1 MSAGSGAFGTK
12 AGFNQSAGGYLVGTT
27 SAVILSSLQV
37 YTPGS
42 GSGGATQVGSFS
54 SMVYTV
60 NAGGVNGPLQQ
71 HCGVISYAA
80 PVAPATVGLPDKD
93 NGALLKDMGK
103 TIVSTG
109 RVFRKFQA
117 VVPTGAGFPSSFGV
131 TGEAG
136 SSTQAGY
143 LTGYLEVPGGN
154 AGFTPAPTSSGVLSR
169 YM

>member
-12 AGFNQSAGGYLVGTT
+12 AGFNQSGGAYYVATGAGVLVST
-27 SAVILSSLQV
+27 LNV

-42 GSGGATQVGSFS
+42 GSGGATLAGSFLPFS
-54 SMVYTV
+54 TANALGSDAVKSRALVAIDKAGAMV
-60 NAGGVNGPLQQ
+60 
-71 HCGVISYAA
+71 
-80 PVAPATVGLPDKD
+80 
-93 NGALLKDMGK
+93 KDMGK

-117 VVPTGAGFPSSFGV
+117 VVPTNAANPSSFGV

-143 LTGYLEVPGGN
+143 LTGYIEVPSINGVVPPVGAQAGG
-154 AGFTPAPTSSGVLSR
+154 ALLLR

>member
-1 MSAGSGAFGTK
+1 MSSGSGAFGTK
-12 AGFNQSAGGYLVGTT
+12 AGFNQSGGAYYVATGAAVLVST
-27 SAVILSSLQV
+27 LNV

-42 GSGGATQVGSFS
+42 GSGGATLAGSFLPFS
-54 SMVYTV
+54 TTGALGSDTLKARALVAIGKAGSMV
-60 NAGGVNGPLQQ
+60 
-71 HCGVISYAA
+71 
-80 PVAPATVGLPDKD
+80 
-93 NGALLKDMGK
+93 KDMGK

-143 LTGYLEVPGGN
+143 LTGYIEVPN
-154 AGFTPAPTSSGVLSR
+154 MAGVVPPAGAGDPTVVGSGSGMLLR

>member
-12 AGFNQSAGGYLVGTT
+12 AGFNQSAGGYLVATK
-27 SAVILSSLQV
+27 SAAILSSLQI

-42 GSGGATQVGSFS
+42 GSGGATQVGVFS
-54 SMVYTV
+54 SMVNTV
-60 NAGGVNGPLQQ
+60 NVGGAVNLPLAR
-71 HCGVISYAA
+71 HCGLVSVAA
-80 PVAPATVGLPDKD
+80 GAAAQVD

-109 RVFRKFQA
+109 RVFRKYQ
-117 VVPTGAGFPSSFGV
+117 VVGPTALTVSTFGV
-131 TGEAG
+131 GGAVG

-154 AGFTPAPTSSGVLSR
+154 NGFTPAPTFEGVISR

>member
-12 AGFNQSAGGYLVGTT
+12 AGFNQSGGAYYVATGAAVLVST
-27 SAVILSSLQV
+27 LHV

-42 GSGGATQVGSFS
+42 GSGGATKVGEFLPFSTATAFS
-54 SMVYTV
+54 SADLKTRALVAIGKAGSMV
-60 NAGGVNGPLQQ
+60 
-71 HCGVISYAA
+71 
-80 PVAPATVGLPDKD
+80 
-93 NGALLKDMGK
+93 KDMGK

-143 LTGYLEVPGGN
+143 LTGYIEVPN
-154 AGFTPAPTSSGVLSR
+154 MAGVVPPAGAGDGATAGMLVR